1 MAQADDG
8 HALSDSDDL
17 ARDANRQRLVPETRK
32 ALGLDPDV
40 RAWPLSWEQDRH
52 VEYFYRSKSLLTR
65 DRDLP
70 RVLDAL
76 RSLGALPAEQKG
88 SVTGGRNGDALIAGM
103 SRLDVQ
109 VRDSQ
114 HTPNVLDDLDARLGI
129 GVATHEHA
137 FIITPNTICP
147 ATEPEAVITPQ
158 KAESPAAVRAAL
170 WPAIGDP
177 SAGADVRVSVV
188 DTGLI
193 EGASAW
199 APWIG
204 GVVPDTKADI
214 ENPDTIRAGFA
225 DPYAGHGTFVA
236 GVIRCLA
243 PGSHVVVER
252 EIDVSGFVA
261 ESSLI
266 KQIHDA
272 LSRSPDIISM
282 SAGGYTRANVPS
294 LAFQVLWEE
303 RLSQLGGVAFVAAAG
318 NDGPDGAVLA
328 CRVSVG
334 APASGSMSRDGQR
347 RSWFSN
353 HGAWVDVYA
362 PGEDIVNA
370 YASLKYMTVDGNR
383 TRHVRWHREVERYLV
398 LHPDRQRADRGE
410 DVAHRRERPPGG
422 RGAARSGSEPVP
434 RRRRAPP
441 VPVAEVARSG
451 TYLDRCCRLCL
462 K

>member
-1 MAQADDG
+1 MAQIDDG
-8 HALSDSDDL
+8 RGAHEADDL
-17 ARDANRQRLVPETRK
+17 AREANRLRLVPETRK
-32 ALGLDPDV
+32 ALDLDRDV

-76 RSLGALPAEQKG
+76 RSLGALPADQAG
-88 SVTGGRNGDALIAGM
+88 AAVTGGGAGDALIAGI

-114 HTPNVLDDLDARLGI
+114 HTPDVLDDLDRRLGV

-137 FIITPNTICP
+137 FIITPNTLCP
-147 ATEPEAVITPQ
+147 ATEPEPVITAQ
-158 KAESPAAVRAAL
+158 QAEDPAAVRAAL
-170 WPAIGDP
+170 WPAIGDA
-177 SAGADVRVSVV
+177 SAGTDVRVSVV

-193 EGASAW
+193 DGASAW
-199 APWIG
+199 APWIQ
-204 GVVPDTKADI
+204 GVEPDTRADI
-214 ENPDTIRAGFA
+214 EDPDRITAGFA
-225 DPYAGHGTFVA
+225 DPYAGHGTFVS

-243 PGSHVVVER
+243 PGAHVVVER
-252 EIDVSGFVA
+252 EIEVSGFA
-261 ESSLI
+261 RESSLI

-294 LAFQVLWEE
+294 LAFQALWEE

-318 NDGPDGAVLA
+318 NDG
-328 CRVSVG
+328 RT
-334 APASGSMSRDGQR
+334 APFWPAAFGWCIGVGSMSRDGQR

-362 PGEDIVNA
+362 PGEEIVNA
-370 YASLKYMTVDGNR
+370 YARLRYRTVDGNVRDTSAGIVKWSGTSFATPIVSGLIAARMSR
-383 TRHVRWHREVERYLV
+383 TGENA
-398 LHPDRQRADRGE
+398 QRAGE
-410 DVAHRRERPPGG
+410 ALLA
-422 RGAARSGSEPVP
+422 AARSQFRPGVGP
-434 RRRRAPP
+434 RLFP
-441 VPVAEVARSG
+441 
-451 TYLDRCCRLCL
+451 
-462 K
+462 

>member
-1 MAQADDG
+1 MAQTDDG
-8 HALSDSDDL
+8 RGFSGPDDL

-32 ALGLDPDV
+32 ALDLDPDV

-52 VEYFYRSKSLLTR
+52 VDYFYRSKSLLTR

-76 RSLGALPAEQKG
+76 RSRGALPAEQSG
-88 SVTGGRNGDALIAGM
+88 ARSPASGGGDALIAGI
-103 SRLDVQ
+103 SRLDVR

-114 HTPNVLDDLDARLGI
+114 HTPDVVEDLDKRLGI

-137 FIITPNTICP
+137 FIITPNTLCP
-147 ATEPEAVITPQ
+147 ATEPEPVISPQ
-158 KAESPAAVRAAL
+158 QAESPARVRAAL

-193 EGASAW
+193 DGASAW

-204 GVVPDTKADI
+204 GVVPDTRADI
-214 ENPDTIRAGFA
+214 EDPDSIRAGFA

-243 PGSHVVVER
+243 PSSHVVVER
-252 EIDVSGFVA
+252 EIEVSGFVR

-294 LAFQVLWEE
+294 LAFQALWEE

-318 NDGPDGAVLA
+318 NDG
-328 CRVSVG
+328 RT
-334 APASGSMSRDGQR
+334 APFWPAAFPWCTGVGSMSRDGQR

-353 HGAWVDVYA
+353 HGGWVDVYA

-370 YASLKYMTVDGNR
+370 YAHLKYMTVHGTVRDTSAGIVKWSGTSFSTPIVSGLIAARMSR
-383 TRHVRWHREVERYLV
+383 TGENA
-398 LHPDRQRADRGE
+398 RQAAE
-410 DVAHRRERPPGG
+410 ALLA
-422 RGAARSGSEPVP
+422 AARSQFRVGVGP
-434 RRRRAPP
+434 RLFP
-441 VPVAEVARSG
+441 
-451 TYLDRCCRLCL
+451 
-462 K
+462 